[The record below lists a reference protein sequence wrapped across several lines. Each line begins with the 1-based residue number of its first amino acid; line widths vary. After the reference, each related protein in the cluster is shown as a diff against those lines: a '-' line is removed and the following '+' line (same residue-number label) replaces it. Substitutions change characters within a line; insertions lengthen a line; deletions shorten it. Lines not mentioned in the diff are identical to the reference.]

1 MKMNTSYARGGE
13 YDHYTVSE
21 PMPLLEWLLKNVSQ
35 TKTKI
40 KATLQGRGVKVN
52 GKTVSQFD
60 FSLERGMKVAV
71 SKTIHA
77 ECEDRARRLFQEVA
91 SEVYRSCGASLGS

>member
-1 MKMNTSYARGGE
+1 MRFNTGFNRGGE
-13 YDHYTVSE
+13 YEHYTVRE
-21 PMPLLEWLLKNVSQ
+21 AMPLLEWLLQNVQQ

-60 FSLERGMKVAV
+60 FPLEGGGV
-71 SKTIHA
+71 
-77 ECEDRARRLFQEVA
+77 EDET
-91 SEVYRSCGASLGS
+91 

>member
-1 MKMNTSYARGGE
+1 MKFNTGYNREGE
-13 YDHYTVSE
+13 YEHYTVQE
-21 PMPLLEWLLKNVSQ
+21 PMPLLEWLLQNVTQ

-60 FSLERGMKVAV
+60 FPLESSMKTAGLLSL
-71 SKTIHA
+71 
-77 ECEDRARRLFQEVA
+77 RRLKVSSQWLQGI
-91 SEVYRSCGASLGS
+91 RP